1 MITVVAMGAKQGDL
15 TMDGLTAINNADV
28 VVAKSDKTHVASTL
42 ASLKVDFVSCDDVY
56 LDCYDFDELNQL
68 IANRLVQYSKEG
80 SVAFCIYGD
89 GHDDSTVEYLCK
101 TNVPF
106 KLVSG
111 VSVLGA
117 LDKGYCDDYK
127 VFTAQT
133 FVTQK
138 YPSNDNVLIKNIDDQ
153 FLAGEVK
160 LKLLDSF
167 DYDTEV
173 LFFNQDGAKTITVE
187 DVDRQNYNYQTSLF
201 VAKRPLTNRKV
212 HYYSDLLQVLTVLR
226 GRNGCEWDKAQT
238 HQTIK
243 RNAVEEAYELVNAI
257 DNWDVENVIEELGD
271 VLMQVAFHLD
281 MAMDEGEFTATE
293 VYSYVCNKLISRHP
307 HVFGDVVANDVQTAL
322 TSWDAVK
329 QTQHQTQ
336 TLVAKLDDVPASF
349 PSLLKTQKCQS
360 RASKHG
366 YDFYSYQQA
375 KQKLLEEVEEFQL
388 ASDDQKEMEGGDLLF
403 AAVNLL
409 RLRDVDAETALLK
422 SCQKFVSRV
431 KACEQILA
439 EQGTT
444 LKQLSQ
450 SQFDELW
457 ERVKRN
463 ENN

>member
-1 MITVVAMGAKQGDL
+1 MITVVAMGTKFGDL
-15 TMDGLTAINNADV
+15 TMDGLSAINNADV
-28 VVAKSDKTHVASTL
+28 VVAKSNKTHVATTL
-42 ASLKVDFVSCDDVY
+42 ASLKVDFVSCDDIY
-56 LDCYDFDELNQL
+56 QDCYDFDELNQL
-68 IANRLVQYSKEG
+68 IANRLLQCQSNG
-80 SVAFCIYGD
+80 NVAFCIYGD
-89 GHDDSTVEYLCK
+89 GHDDSTVEYLSQ
-101 TNVPF
+101 TNVPYQ
-106 KLVSG
+106 LVSG
-111 VSVLGA
+111 VSVLGS
-117 LDKGYCDDYK
+117 LNTGYCDNYK
-127 VFTAQT
+127 VFTAQS

-138 YPSNDNVLIKNIDDQ
+138 HPSNDSVLIKNIDDAL
-153 FLAGEVK
+153 LAGEVK

-167 DYDTEV
+167 DYDTQV
-173 LFFNQDGAKTITVE
+173 LFFNQDGSKVITVE
-187 DVDRQNYNYQTSLF
+187 DVDRQSYNYQTSLF
-201 VAKRPLTNRKV
+201 VTARPLTQRKV
-212 HYYSDLLQVLTVLR
+212 HYYSDLLEVLTVLR

-238 HQTIK
+238 HQSIK

-307 HVFGDVVANDVQTAL
+307 HVFGDVVAKDVQTAL
-322 TSWDAVK
+322 TSWDSVK
-329 QTQHQTQ
+329 QAQHQTQ

-366 YDFYSYQQA
+366 YDFESYQQA
-375 KQKLLEEVEEFQL
+375 KQKLLEEINEFTNATEE
-388 ASDDQKEMEGGDLLF
+388 QKEMEGGDLLF

-409 RLRDVDAETALLK
+409 RLRDVDGETALLK
-422 SCQKFVSRV
+422 SCQKFVGRV
-431 KACEQILA
+431 KACEQLLA
-439 EQGTT
+439 QEGQT